1 MKGRESVQSSPV
13 YQSKMYLLVE
23 IVVSASTDIMRTH
36 KIYLIVDFII
46 EKSSSSLVTIA
57 NNLEKIISIILIITL
72 GKGLKG

>member
-57 NNLEKIISIILIITL
+57 NNLEKIISII
-72 GKGLKG
+72 